1 MNMSY
6 LSKEEL
12 IKQYGSLPWVS
23 PYSRV
28 VAMTDGELVELHE
41 FHARERCYGGASWE
55 VLHYPRVSDLVLWAR
70 REGARNI
77 FVLKPGKTELKL
89 IPGVAGAG
97 IEEVKLTDRIEITYA
112 GLAGGGIAAT
122 VCRGMA
128 EDVDGIEI
136 VELGG
141 GAKLGK
147 AKIRLKKYSKVV
159 IGVDD
164 TDNKEKGATWALVN
178 EIAYK
183 LEKAGIGHYLLHTI
197 TQLYT
202 KNPAKTTNCVSISAT
217 FATEKPEELVKAFRK
232 ELEKTTLSENTAMVV
247 YRKIAIPEK
256 LIKYG
261 EKVKSQLVEL
271 EEAKKIAEELG
282 IETIVI
288 TGERGLIGAV
298 AALAFSNSPEE
309 AVKIYA

>member
-1 MNMSY
+1 
-6 LSKEEL
+6 
-12 IKQYGSLPWVS
+12 
-23 PYSRV
+23 
-28 VAMTDGELVELHE
+28 MTDGEFVELHE
-41 FHARERCYGGASWE
+41 FHARDRCYGGASWE
-55 VLHYPRVSDLVLWAR
+55 VFHYPRVSDLVINAR

-77 FVLKPGKTELKL
+77 FVLRPGKTELKL
-89 IPGVAGAG
+89 IPGIAGAG

-122 VCRGMA
+122 VCRGLA
-128 EDVDGIEI
+128 DDVDGIEI
-136 VELGG
+136 LELGG

-147 AKIRLKKYSKVV
+147 AKIRLKKYSKVI

-178 EIAYK
+178 EIAFK
-183 LEKAGIGHYLLHTI
+183 LEKAGYGHYLLHTI

-202 KNPAKTTNCVSISAT
+202 KNPAKTTNCVSISVT
-217 FATEKPEELVKAFRK
+217 FATERPEELVGAFRK
-232 ELEKTTLSENTAMVV
+232 ELERTTLSDNTGMVA
-247 YRKIAIPEK
+247 YRKILIPEK
-256 LIKYG
+256 LRKYG
-261 EKVKSQLVEL
+261 EKVKSQIVEL
-271 EEAKKIAEELG
+271 EEAKRIAEELG
-282 IETIVI
+282 IETFVI

>member
-1 MNMSY
+1 MTY

-12 IKQYGSLPWVS
+12 RRQYGNLPWVS

-28 VAMTDGELVELHE
+28 VAMTDGEFVELHE

-55 VLHYPRVSDLVLWAR
+55 VLHYPRVSDLVIGAR

-77 FVLKPGKTELKL
+77 FILKPGKTELKL
-89 IPGVAGAG
+89 IPGIAGAG

-122 VCRGMA
+122 VCRGLA

-183 LEKAGIGHYLLHTI
+183 LEKAGYGHYLLHTI

-217 FATEKPEELVKAFRK
+217 FATEKPEELINAFRK
-232 ELEKTTLSENTAMVV
+232 ELKSTTLSENTAMVV
-247 YRKIAIPEK
+247 YRKILIPEK
-256 LIKYG
+256 LRKYG

-271 EEAKKIAEELG
+271 EEAKMIAEELG
-282 IETIVI
+282 IETFVI

>member
-1 MNMSY
+1 MSY
-6 LSKEEL
+6 LSKDEL
-12 IKQYGSLPWVS
+12 IRRYGSLPWVS

-28 VAMTDGELVELHE
+28 VAVTDGEFVELHE

-55 VLHYPRVSDLVLWAR
+55 VLHYPRVSDLVISAR

-89 IPGVAGAG
+89 IPGIAGAG

-122 VCRGMA
+122 VCRGLA

-136 VELGG
+136 LELGG

-178 EIAYK
+178 EIAFK
-183 LEKAGIGHYLLHTI
+183 LEKAGYGHYLLHTI

-202 KNPAKTTNCVSISAT
+202 KNPAKTTNCVSISVT
-217 FATEKPEELVKAFRK
+217 FATERPEELVNAFRK
-232 ELEKTTLSENTAMVV
+232 ELENTTLSDNTAMVV
-247 YRKIAIPEK
+247 YRKILIPEK
-256 LIKYG
+256 LRKYG

-271 EEAKKIAEELG
+271 EEAKRIAEELG
-282 IETIVI
+282 IETLVI

>member
-1 MNMSY
+1 MSY

-12 IKQYGSLPWVS
+12 LKQYGNLPWVS

-28 VAMTDGELVELHE
+28 VAMTDGEFVELHE

-55 VLHYPRVSDLVLWAR
+55 VLHYPRVSELVINAR
-70 REGARNI
+70 REGARNV

-89 IPGVAGAG
+89 IPGIAGAG

-112 GLAGGGIAAT
+112 GLAGGGVAAT
-122 VCRGMA
+122 VCRGLA

-136 VELGG
+136 LELGG

-178 EIAYK
+178 ELAFK
-183 LEKAGIGHYLLHTI
+183 LEKAGYGHYLMHTI

-202 KNPAKTTNCVSISAT
+202 KNPAKTTNCVSVSVT
-217 FATEKPEELVKAFRK
+217 FATEKPEELVNAFRK
-232 ELEKTTLSENTAMVV
+232 GLERTTLSDNTAMVV
-247 YRKIAIPEK
+247 FRKILIPEK
-256 LIKYG
+256 LISYG

-271 EEAKKIAEELG
+271 EEAKRIAEELG
-282 IETIVI
+282 IETFVI
-288 TGERGLIGAV
+288 TGERGVIGAV
-298 AALAFSNSPEE
+298 AALAFSNSPED

>member
-1 MNMSY
+1 MSY

-12 IKQYGSLPWVS
+12 IKQYGNLPWVS

-28 VAMTDGELVELHE
+28 VAMTDGEFVELHE
-41 FHARERCYGGASWE
+41 FHAREKCYGGASWE
-55 VLHYPRVSDLVLWAR
+55 VLHYPRVSDLVIGAR

-77 FVLKPGKTELKL
+77 FVLRPGKTELKL
-89 IPGVAGAG
+89 IPGIAGAG
-97 IEEVKLTDRIEITYA
+97 IEEVKITDKIEITYA

-122 VCRGMA
+122 VCRGFA

-136 VELGG
+136 LELGG

-164 TDNKEKGATWALVN
+164 TDNKEKGATWALLN
-178 EIAYK
+178 ELAYK
-183 LEKAGIGHYLLHTI
+183 LEKAGYGHYLLHTI

-202 KNPAKTTNCVSISAT
+202 KNPTKTTNCVSISVT
-217 FATEKPEELVKAFRK
+217 FATEKPDELINAFRK
-232 ELEKTTLSENTAMVV
+232 ELEKTTLSDNTSMVV
-247 YRKIAIPEK
+247 YRKILIPEE
-256 LIKYG
+256 LRKYG
-261 EKVKSQLVEL
+261 EKVKSQIVEL
-271 EEAKKIAEELG
+271 EEAKRIAEELG

-288 TGERGLIGAV
+288 TGERGLIGAI